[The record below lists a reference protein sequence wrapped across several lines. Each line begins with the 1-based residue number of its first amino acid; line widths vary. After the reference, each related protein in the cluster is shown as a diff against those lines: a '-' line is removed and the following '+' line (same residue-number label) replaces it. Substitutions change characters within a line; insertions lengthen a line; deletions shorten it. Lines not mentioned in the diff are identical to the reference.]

1 MQSTTAAKTKKTRQP
16 WLTKPEVPWR
26 IRDVA
31 YVLIIT
37 ILVPIILAL
46 VWFCLKHLPLP
57 PSVLNL
63 VNNRQLVEAVI
74 DLATLATE
82 LGLLY
87 WLVKKYHAT
96 RQTLGLNGFSW
107 WRFILFVIGGLLIL
121 TTSVILIFSLVV
133 WLVPSF
139 NADQAQSNA
148 LTYGSSG
155 VGLWLSFIAAVVVAP
170 FVEELYFRGL
180 ILPVLMRRFGTAL
193 GILGTSLLFA
203 LLHFQ
208 PNVVIYTF
216 ILAIILAIIRLRLKS
231 VIPSMLLHALNNLIA
246 FSIIAGWLH

>member
-1 MQSTTAAKTKKTRQP
+1 MQAEVPVKPKRQP
-16 WLTKPEVPWR
+16 WLPKPEVPWR
-26 IRDVA
+26 IRDIGI
-31 YVLIIT
+31 VLGVT
-37 ILVPIILAL
+37 IFVPVFLAI
-46 VWFCLKHLPLP
+46 VWFGLKHLVLP
-57 PSVLNL
+57 TQVLSVI
-63 VNNRQLVEAVI
+63 NNKQLVEAII
-74 DLATLATE
+74 DLATLTTE
-82 LGLLY
+82 FWLLF
-87 WLVKKYHAT
+87 WLVKKYHAS

-107 WRFILFVIGGLLIL
+107 WRFLLFVVGGLLIL

-148 LTYGSSG
+148 LTYGNSG
-155 VGLWLSFIAAVVVAP
+155 VGLWLSFAAAVIVAP

-180 ILPVLMRRFGTAL
+180 ILPVLMRRFGTFF
-193 GILGTSLLFA
+193 GIFLTSLLFA

-231 VIPSMLLHALNNLIA
+231 VIPSMLLHSLNNLIA